1 MGIEENK
8 NVVKSFYEA
17 GNRGDM
23 DTCFGLIAD
32 DITWTSIGSTVFS
45 GTFTGKDQLMQQLLG
60 PLFGNLKAGISSTI
74 KNLIAEGD
82 VVVAETSGIA
92 ETTDGKPYNNSYCQ
106 IMTIRDGQIVKVTEY
121 ADTALIN
128 STFENI

>member
-1 MGIEENK
+1 MGMEENK

-60 PLFGNLKAGISSTI
+60 PLFGNLKAGISSTL

>member
-60 PLFGNLKAGISSTI
+60 PLFGNLKAGISSTL